1 MLYGL
6 YLSATGVMT
15 NSYRQDVIANNL
27 ANAQTVGFKKDLT
40 LFKQR
45 PTAAEESPAHADW
58 TDPLMDKMGGGT
70 FAMPIA
76 VDTTQGELQHTGSN
90 LDTAIDGD
98 GYFAVDA
105 NGKQRLTRN
114 GEFLIDRDGNL
125 VLADGR
131 GEKVLDPTGK
141 PIQLDSSAANVTSIG
156 QDGQITQA
164 GKVINKIGMF
174 SVPDPTSL
182 KKEGGTLL
190 SGPDISQLSPSNST
204 LRSEFLENANVDPA
218 TEMAALMDTQRQLEA
233 NANMIKYQDQTLDE
247 LVNTV
252 GKIS

>member
-40 LFKQR
+40 LFKER
-45 PTAAEESPAHADW
+45 PTASEESPAHADW

-70 FAMPIA
+70 FAMPIS

-131 GEKVLDPTGK
+131 GEKVLDPSGK
-141 PIQLDSSAANVTSIG
+141 PIQLDSSAANVTDRPG
-156 QDGQITQA
+156 RPDHA
-164 GKVINKIGMF
+164 GRQSHQQNRHV
-174 SVPDPTSL
+174 
-182 KKEGGTLL
+182 
-190 SGPDISQLSPSNST
+190 
-204 LRSEFLENANVDPA
+204 LRSRSDFPEKRGRH
-218 TEMAALMDTQRQLEA
+218 AA
-233 NANMIKYQDQTLDE
+233 
-247 LVNTV
+247 V
-252 GKIS
+252 GAGYLAAFAVQQHASQ

>member
-40 LFKQR
+40 RFEQR

-76 VDTTQGELQHTGSN
+76 VDTTQGELEHTGSN

-131 GEKVLDPTGK
+131 GEKVLDPSGK